1 MMHRDFQSAIPPRR
15 RVLLTTLIVVLVF
28 ALLWLVHGFVLGQVA
43 LRLLPWLG
51 ATAGHTVRIAGA
63 EAEFFAPI
71 VLRGVQVSGPSGT
84 DLEIAEIRFD
94 WAAPVDWGLAP
105 QTWIK
110 RAALR
115 GVRGKIAVTPRP
127 ASEVSVDGRGA
138 GQPAHGPSVVEVTE
152 AEVAISGAGWALD
165 LRGLELLLDEDRTG
179 LLRVRE
185 ATAGLG
191 RHSRAFTDL
200 TAVTAW
206 REGVAYLADLKLDR
220 NVTVDHAT
228 LSLVG
233 QTTLTLESRAFGGY
247 AFADVTWDGAGV
259 KAALN
264 ALNLSLA
271 GAAAFAGLEGEMEG
285 TVDLAKLTFNGD
297 PREPL
302 SGQISLRLEAK
313 EFAWRKNAVEELVI
327 GLSVA
332 GGRVRLNECHLRQK
346 SNLVR
351 LRGTITVPSTP
362 SGWREVPFDYD
373 LDAQVGNLRALAALF
388 GPPWNGLSG
397 GLRAEGQ
404 GSGQAADGR
413 GWLKV
418 RGWDLS
424 LRGLP
429 PGSLQADLK
438 LEGRDFKLTNL
449 DAQSGSDFLRGGG
462 QLTLDD
468 SLSYQGRLELRIR
481 EVARYLEPLG
491 RFAPDWAREGGVLLF
506 WDGDGTPSAHSGVST
521 LELVRFTGDLNPVP
535 VNGKFSGSYS
545 PGNIYV
551 SRFLLDRGPLSL
563 SSSLYFGEEG
573 LSVQDIQ
580 LFSGRS
586 RLMRG
591 ELFLPLSLAA
601 VLAREPWEKTVRRER
616 DIYAFVRSDNLD
628 LGALVELFGQE
639 TTLRGKADLR
649 LDGSGPWENAVID
662 GNFSVTG
669 FSAVFP
675 GLTLPEARAS
685 LALQVKDRRASVG
698 AKFQP
703 DGSAAVTLQADCPV
717 LGEVAG
723 GGWTLIDQT
732 KPWNLQLEIP
742 PTDLARFSPR
752 IGGVNFDRGLL
763 GGKLQAG
770 ATPEAPV
777 IEGSLEWKD
786 GRISFPGDWSPVE
799 AVQAKAVLAGT
810 QAVLEGTSAK
820 MGQGTLGVTGSV
832 DLADRRN
839 PRWEI
844 LLRGEGLS
852 LYEDDHLLLRGKA
865 DLEARGN
872 REGGEVKGMVDLDG
886 SEVRCGIV
894 LTPQL
899 DPVPAAAVVVPL
911 RVTLTPFSS
920 WKLDLKTGS
929 ATPLRAGP
937 AEGGGSLEPDLY
949 LQGTL
954 GEPLLLGT
962 LRVANLPVTF
972 SSRGK
977 LAAAGAVHF
986 TREQPWVAVL
996 DLVGVG
1002 AAGPYDIRAG
1012 AFGPL
1017 DAQKLFLATVPPL
1030 TREQIVMLLTTGA
1043 NPSPAPAPDL
1053 APMTPEAKM
1062 EAEPAWLD
1070 LDKIRGL
1077 FGWGT
1082 DAVAE
1087 DDAAAEWS
1095 LGEETVGFGWGW
1107 Q

>member
-1 MMHRDFQSAIPPRR
+1 MMNRDPHSAIPPRR
-15 RVLLTTLIVVLVF
+15 RVFFTTLIVVLAC
-28 ALLWLVHGFVLGQVA
+28 ALLWLAHGFVLGQVA

-51 ATAGHTVRIAGA
+51 APGGHAVRIARA
-63 EAEFFAPI
+63 EAEFFGPI
-71 VLRGVQVSGPSGT
+71 VLLGVQVSAPSGT

-94 WAAPVDWGLAP
+94 WAAPVDWGLSP

-110 RAALR
+110 RAVLH
-115 GVRGKIAVTPRP
+115 GVRGKIVATPRLAP
-127 ASEVSVDGRGA
+127 EDSVDGRGA
-138 GQPAHGPSVVEVTE
+138 GQSAHWPSVVEVTGS
-152 AEVAISGAGWALD
+152 EVAISGAGWALD

-179 LLRVRE
+179 LLRVGE

-247 AFADVTWDGAGV
+247 AFADIAWDGGGV

-297 PREPL
+297 PGQPL

-313 EFAWRKNAVEELVI
+313 EFAWRKNAVEELAI

-332 GGRVRLNECHLRQK
+332 GRRVRLNECHLRQK

-351 LRGTITVPSTP
+351 LRGTITVPPTP

-373 LDAQVGNLRALAALF
+373 LDAEVGNLRALAALF

-449 DAQSGSDFLRGGG
+449 DVQSGSDFLRGGG
-462 QLTLDD
+462 HLTLDD

-481 EVARYLEPLG
+481 ELARYLGPLG

-506 WDGDGTPSAHSGVST
+506 WDGDGTASAHSGVST

-545 PGNIYV
+545 PGNIYI

-591 ELFLPLSLAA
+591 EFFLPLSLAA
-601 VLAREPWEKTVRRER
+601 VLAGEPWEKTVRRER
-616 DIYAFVRSDNLD
+616 DIYALVRSDNLD

-639 TTLRGKADLR
+639 ATLRGKADLR

-662 GNFSVTG
+662 GSFSVTG
-669 FSAVFP
+669 LGAVFP
-675 GLTLPEARAS
+675 DLTLPEGSAS
-685 LALQVKDRRASVG
+685 LALQVKDRRASVA
-698 AKFQP
+698 AKLQP
-703 DGSAAVTLQADCPV
+703 DGSAALTLRAELRL
-717 LGEVAG
+717 LGEVEG
-723 GGWTLIDQT
+723 GGWTLVDAGQ
-732 KPWNLQLEIP
+732 PWSAHLEIP
-742 PTDLARFSPR
+742 PTDLARFSPKV
-752 IGGVNFDRGLL
+752 GGVNFDRGLL
-763 GGKLQAG
+763 RGKLQAG
-770 ATPEAPV
+770 ATPAAPV
-777 IEGSLEWKD
+777 IEGSLEWTD
-786 GRISFPGDWSPVE
+786 GRISFPGNWSPVE
-799 AVQAKAVLAGT
+799 AVQAKAVFAGT
-810 QAVLEGTSAK
+810 QAALEGTSAK
-820 MGQGTLGVTGSV
+820 MGQGALGVTGGV
-832 DLADRRN
+832 DFADRRN
-839 PRWEI
+839 PRWEM

-852 LYEDDHLLLRGKA
+852 LYEDDVLLLRGKV

-872 REGGEVKGMVDLDG
+872 REGGEVKGRVDLDG
-886 SEVRCGIV
+886 SEVRRTVV
-894 LTPQL
+894 LTPRL
-899 DPVPAAAVVVPL
+899 DPVPAAAVAVPL
-911 RVTLTPFSS
+911 RVTLTPFAR
-920 WKLDLKTGS
+920 WKLDLQTGS
-929 ATPLRAGP
+929 AVPLRAGP
-937 AEGGGSLEPDLY
+937 MEGGGSLEPDLY

-954 GEPLLLGT
+954 GEPVLLGT
-962 LRVANLPVTF
+962 LRVVNLPVTF
-972 SSRGK
+972 PSRGK

-986 TREQPWVAVL
+986 TREQPWVALL
-996 DLVGVG
+996 DLVGGG

-1017 DAQKLFLATVPPL
+1017 GAQKLFLSTVPPL
-1030 TREQIVMLLTTGA
+1030 SKEQIVMLLTTGA
-1043 NPSPAPAPDL
+1043 NPVPRPAPDL
-1053 APMTPEAKM
+1053 APLTPEAKM
-1062 EAEPAWLD
+1062 KAEPAWLD

-1082 DAVAE
+1082 DAVTE
-1087 DDAAAEWS
+1087 GETAAEWTS
-1095 LGEETVGFGWGW
+1095 GEEAVGFGWGW

>member
-1 MMHRDFQSAIPPRR
+1 MMHRDSQSAIPPRR

-28 ALLWLVHGFVLGQVA
+28 ALLWLVQGFVLGQLA

-71 VLRGVQVSGPSGT
+71 VLHGVQVSGPSGT

-94 WAAPVDWGLAP
+94 WAAPVDWGLSP

-127 ASEVSVDGRGA
+127 ASEVSVDGRGS
-138 GQPAHGPSVVEVTE
+138 GQPAHWPSVVEVTE
-152 AEVAISGAGWALD
+152 ADVAISGAGWALD

-185 ATAGLG
+185 AIAGLG

-233 QTTLTLESRAFGGY
+233 QTMLTLESRAFGGY
-247 AFADVTWDGAGV
+247 AFADVAWDGAGV

-271 GAAAFAGLEGEMEG
+271 GAAAFAGLEGETEG
-285 TVDLAKLTFNGD
+285 TVALAKLTFNGD

-313 EFAWRKNAVEELVI
+313 DFAWRKNAVEELAI

-481 EVARYLEPLG
+481 EVARYLQPLG

-506 WDGDGTPSAHSGVST
+506 WDGDGTASAHSGVST

-535 VNGKFSGSYS
+535 VNGKFSGSYA
-545 PGNIYV
+545 PGNIYI

-591 ELFLPLSLAA
+591 ELFLPLSLTA
-601 VLAREPWEKTVRRER
+601 VLARESWEKTVRRER

-649 LDGSGPWENAVID
+649 LDGSGPWENAAID
-662 GNFSVTG
+662 GSFSVTG
-669 FSAVFP
+669 FGAVFP

-685 LALQVKDRRASVG
+685 LALQVKDRRASFG

-703 DGSAAVTLQADCPV
+703 DGSAAVTLQAELPV
-717 LGEVAG
+717 LGEVEG
-723 GGWTLIDQT
+723 GAWTLIDQT
-732 KPWNLQLEIP
+732 KPWNAQLEIP

-799 AVQAKAVLAGT
+799 AVQAKAVFAGT
-810 QAVLEGTSAK
+810 QAVLEGSSAK
-820 MGQGTLGVTGSV
+820 MGQGTLGATGSV

-872 REGGEVKGMVDLDG
+872 REGGEVKGTVDLDG
-886 SEVRCGIV
+886 SEVRRGVV
-894 LTPQL
+894 LTPRL

-911 RVTLTPFSS
+911 RVTLTPFTS

-937 AEGGGSLEPDLY
+937 AEGGGSVDPDLY

-972 SSRGK
+972 ASRGK

-1002 AAGPYDIRAG
+1002 AAGPYNIRAG

-1017 DAQKLFLATVPPL
+1017 DAQKLFLSTVPPL
-1030 TREQIVMLLTTGA
+1030 TKEQIVMLLTTGA
-1043 NPSPAPAPDL
+1043 NPVPTPAPDL

-1082 DAVAE
+1082 DAVRE
-1087 DDAAAEWS
+1087 DEAAAEGS
-1095 LGEETVGFGWGW
+1095 LGEETVGFGWAW

>member
-1 MMHRDFQSAIPPRR
+1 MNRDSYSAIPPRR
-15 RVLLTTLIVVLVF
+15 RALLASLLVVLVF

-43 LRLLPWLG
+43 LRLLPWIG
-51 ATAGHTVRIAGA
+51 APEGHTVRIAGA
-63 EAEFFAPI
+63 AAEFFAPI

-247 AFADVTWDGAGV
+247 AFADVAWDGAGV

-271 GAAAFAGLEGEMEG
+271 GAAAFVGLEGEMEG

-313 EFAWRKNAVEELVI
+313 EFAWRKNAVEELAI

-351 LRGTITVPSTP
+351 LRGTITVPSTL

-462 QLTLDD
+462 QLTLGD

-481 EVARYLEPLG
+481 EVAKYLGPLG

-506 WDGDGTPSAHSGVST
+506 WDGDGTAAAHSGVST

-591 ELFLPLSLAA
+591 ELFLPLSLTA

-616 DIYAFVRSDNLD
+616 DIYAFLRSDNLN

-732 KPWNLQLEIP
+732 KPWNVQLEIP

-763 GGKLQAG
+763 GGKLQVG
-770 ATPEAPV
+770 ATPAAPV

-786 GRISFPGDWSPVE
+786 GRISFPGDWSPAE
-799 AVQAKAVLAGT
+799 AVQARAVLAGT

-844 LLRGEGLS
+844 LLRGEELS
-852 LYEDDHLLLRGKA
+852 LYENDGLLLRGKA

-886 SEVRCGIV
+886 SEVRRGIV

-899 DPVPAAAVVVPL
+899 DPVPAAAAVVPL
-911 RVTLTPFSS
+911 RVTLTPFTS

-972 SSRGK
+972 PSRGK

-1017 DAQKLFLATVPPL
+1017 AAQKLFLATVPPL

-1062 EAEPAWLD
+1062 EAEPTWLD

-1095 LGEETVGFGWGW
+1095 LGEKTVGFGWAW

>member
-1 MMHRDFQSAIPPRR
+1 MMHRDSQSAIPPRR

-127 ASEVSVDGRGA
+127 ASEVSVDERGA

-228 LSLVG
+228 LSFVG

-351 LRGTITVPSTP
+351 LRGTITVPSAP

-506 WDGDGTPSAHSGVST
+506 WDGDGTASAHSGVST

-591 ELFLPLSLAA
+591 ELFLPLSLTA

-639 TTLRGKADLR
+639 TTLRGKAVLR

-732 KPWNLQLEIP
+732 KPWNVQLEIP

-799 AVQAKAVLAGT
+799 AVQAKAVFAGT

-839 PRWEI
+839 PQWKI
-844 LLRGEGLS
+844 LLRGEKLS
-852 LYEDDHLLLRGKA
+852 LYENDGLLLRGKA

-886 SEVRCGIV
+886 SEVRRGIV

-899 DPVPAAAVVVPL
+899 DPVPAVAVVVPL
-911 RVTLTPFSS
+911 RVTLTPFTS

-962 LRVANLPVTF
+962 LWAANLPVTF
-972 SSRGK
+972 PSRGN
-977 LAAAGAVHF
+977 LAAAGAIHF
-986 TREQPWVAVL
+986 TREQPWAAVL

-1043 NPSPAPAPDL
+1043 NPLPAPAPDL

>member
-233 QTTLTLESRAFGGY
+233 QTMLTLESRAFGGY

-397 GLRAEGQ
+397 GLRAEGK

-521 LELVRFTGDLNPVP
+521 LELVRFTGDLNQVP

-591 ELFLPLSLAA
+591 ELFLPLSLTA

-616 DIYAFVRSDNLD
+616 DVYAFVRSDNLD

-649 LDGSGPWENAVID
+649 LDGSGPWENAAID

-732 KPWNLQLEIP
+732 KPWNVQLEIP

-763 GGKLQAG
+763 RGKLQVG
-770 ATPEAPV
+770 ATPAAPV

-810 QAVLEGTSAK
+810 QAVLEVTSAK
-820 MGQGTLGVTGSV
+820 IGQGTLGVTGSV

-839 PRWEI
+839 PRCEI

-886 SEVRCGIV
+886 SEVRRGIV

-899 DPVPAAAVVVPL
+899 DPVPAAAAVVPL
-911 RVTLTPFSS
+911 RVTLTPFTG

-972 SSRGK
+972 PSRGK

-1017 DAQKLFLATVPPL
+1017 AAQKLFLATVPPL

-1087 DDAAAEWS
+1087 DETAAEWS

>member
-1 MMHRDFQSAIPPRR
+1 MMHRDSQSAIPPRR

-732 KPWNLQLEIP
+732 KPWNVQLEIP

-810 QAVLEGTSAK
+810 QAVMEGTSAK

>member
-1 MMHRDFQSAIPPRR
+1 MMHRDSQSAIPPRR

-115 GVRGKIAVTPRP
+115 GVRGKIAITPRP

-233 QTTLTLESRAFGGY
+233 QTMLTLESRAFGGY
-247 AFADVTWDGAGV
+247 AFADVAWDGAGV

-424 LRGLP
+424 LRDLP

-545 PGNIYV
+545 PGNIYI

-616 DIYAFVRSDNLD
+616 DIYALVRSDNLD

-685 LALQVKDRRASVG
+685 LALQVKGRRASVG

-703 DGSAAVTLQADCPV
+703 EGSAAVTLQADCPV

-732 KPWNLQLEIP
+732 KPCNVQLEIP

-763 GGKLQAG
+763 RGKLQAG
-770 ATPEAPV
+770 ATPAAPV

-820 MGQGTLGVTGSV
+820 MGQGTLGATGSV

-886 SEVRCGIV
+886 SEVRRGIV
-894 LTPQL
+894 LTPQM
-899 DPVPAAAVVVPL
+899 DPAPAAAAVVPL
-911 RVTLTPFSS
+911 RVTLTPFTS

-972 SSRGK
+972 PSRGK

-1043 NPSPAPAPDL
+1043 NPSPARAPDL

-1095 LGEETVGFGWGW
+1095 LGEKTVGFGWGW

>member
-1 MMHRDFQSAIPPRR
+1 MHRDPRSATARR
-15 RVLLTTLIVVLVF
+15 HRVRLAFLLVVLAV
-28 ALLWLVHGFVLGQVA
+28 ALLWLFQGFVLGQVA

-51 ATAGHTVRIAGA
+51 APAGHTIGMAGA
-63 EAEFFAPI
+63 EAEFFAPL
-71 VLRGVQVSGPSGT
+71 VLHSVQVSSPSGT
-84 DLEIAEIRFD
+84 DLKIAEIRFD
-94 WAAPVDWGLAP
+94 WAALADWGLAP

-115 GVRGKIAVTPRP
+115 GVRGKIVTSPWPAAETLIDRRAGGQLAHWPGVLAV
-127 ASEVSVDGRGA
+127 S
-138 GQPAHGPSVVEVTE
+138 E
-152 AEVAISGAGWALD
+152 AEVAISGAGWSLD

-179 LLRVRE
+179 QLRVRE
-185 ATAGLG
+185 ATARLG
-191 RHSRAFTDL
+191 RHSRAFADL

-206 REGVAYLADLKLDR
+206 RQGVAYLADLKLDR
-220 NVTVDHAT
+220 TVTVDHAT

-247 AFADVTWDGAGV
+247 AFADLAWDGGGV

-271 GAAAFAGLEGEMEG
+271 GAAAFAGLSGEMEG
-285 TVDLAKLTFNGD
+285 TIDLAKLTFNGD
-297 PREPL
+297 PGQPL
-302 SGQISLRLEAK
+302 SGQISLRLEAND
-313 EFAWRKNAVEELVI
+313 FAWRKNAVEDLAI

-332 GGRVRLNECHLRQK
+332 GGRVRLNECYLRQK

-351 LRGTITVPSTP
+351 LRGTITVPTAP

-397 GLRAEGQ
+397 GLRAGGQ

-413 GWLKV
+413 GWLQV

-462 QLTLDD
+462 QITLDPA
-468 SLSYQGRLELRIR
+468 LAYHGRLELRIR
-481 EVARYLEPLG
+481 ELARYLGPLG

-506 WDGDGTPSAHSGVST
+506 WDGDGTAAAHSGVST
-521 LELVRFTGDLNPVP
+521 LELVRFSGDLNPVA

-580 LFSGRS
+580 LFSGGS

-601 VLAREPWEKTVRRER
+601 VLTREPWEKTVRRER
-616 DIYAFVRSDNLD
+616 DIYAFLRSDNLD

-669 FSAVFP
+669 FGAVFP
-675 GLTLPEARAS
+675 ALTLPEARAS

-703 DGSAAVTLQADCPV
+703 EGSAAATLRADLPV
-717 LGEVAG
+717 FGEAEG
-723 GGWTLIDQT
+723 GGWTLIDER
-732 KPWNLQLEIP
+732 KPWNVQLEIP
-742 PTDLARFSPR
+742 PTDLARFSLKV
-752 IGGVNFDRGLL
+752 GGINFDRGLL

-770 ATPEAPV
+770 ATAAAPAV
-777 IEGSLEWKD
+777 EGSLAWQD

-799 AVQAKAVLAGT
+799 AVQAKMAFAGT
-810 QAVLEGTSAK
+810 QAVFETTSAK
-820 MGQGTLGVTGSV
+820 MGQGS
-832 DLADRRN
+832 LAVSGGLDWADQRN
-839 PRWEI
+839 LQCEI

-852 LYEDDHLLLRGKA
+852 FYENEDLFLCGKV
-865 DLEARGN
+865 DLAARGN
-872 REGGEVKGMVDLDG
+872 REGGEVKGTVDLEG
-886 SEVRCGIV
+886 TELRRGIV
-894 LTPQL
+894 LTPHV
-899 DPVPAAAVVVPL
+899 DPAGVAAVAVPL
-911 RVTLTPFSS
+911 RVTLQPFAR
-920 WKLDLKTGS
+920 WKLDLKIGS
-929 ATPLRAGP
+929 ASMVRAGP
-937 AEGGGSLEPDLY
+937 MAGGGLLEPDLY
-949 LQGTL
+949 LQGSL
-954 GEPLLLGT
+954 GESLLLGT
-962 LRVANLPVTF
+962 LRVSNLPVTF
-972 SSRGK
+972 PSRGK
-977 LAAAGAVHF
+977 LAAMGAVHF
-986 TREQPWVAVL
+986 TREQPWVALL
-996 DLVGVG
+996 DLVGAG
-1002 AAGPYDIRAG
+1002 AAGRYDLRAG

-1017 DAQKLFLATVPPL
+1017 AAQKLFLSTVPPL

-1043 NPSPAPAPDL
+1043 NPVPAPAPDL
-1053 APMTPEAKM
+1053 APMSPEAKM

-1070 LDKIRGL
+1070 VDKIRGL

-1082 DAVAE
+1082 EPVAE
-1087 DDAAAEWS
+1087 DKTAAEWS
-1095 LGEETVGFGWGW
+1095 RGEASVGFGWAW

>member
-1 MMHRDFQSAIPPRR
+1 MMHRDSQSAIPPRR

-71 VLRGVQVSGPSGT
+71 VLHGVQVSGPSGT

-94 WAAPVDWGLAP
+94 WAAPVDWGLSP

-138 GQPAHGPSVVEVTE
+138 GQPAHWPSVVEVTE

-233 QTTLTLESRAFGGY
+233 QTMLTLESRAFGGY
-247 AFADVTWDGAGV
+247 AFADVAWDGAGV

-332 GGRVRLNECHLRQK
+332 GGRARLNECHLRQK

-351 LRGTITVPSTP
+351 LRGTITVPSAP

-481 EVARYLEPLG
+481 EVARYLGPLG

-506 WDGDGTPSAHSGVST
+506 WDGDGTASAHSGVST

-591 ELFLPLSLAA
+591 ELFLPLSLTA

-662 GNFSVTG
+662 GNFSVTNFG
-669 FSAVFP
+669 AVFP
-675 GLTLPEARAS
+675 ALTLPEARAS
-685 LALQVKDRRASVG
+685 LSLQVKDRRASLG

-732 KPWNLQLEIP
+732 KPWNVQLEIP
-742 PTDLARFSPR
+742 PTDLARFSPK
-752 IGGVNFDRGLL
+752 IGGINFDRGLL
-763 GGKLQAG
+763 RGKLQVG
-770 ATPEAPV
+770 ATPAAPV
-777 IEGSLEWKD
+777 VEGSLEWKD

-820 MGQGTLGVTGSV
+820 MGQGTLGATGSV

-886 SEVRCGIV
+886 SEVRRGIV

-899 DPVPAAAVVVPL
+899 GPVPAAAAVVPL
-911 RVTLTPFSS
+911 RVTLTPFAE

-929 ATPLRAGP
+929 ATPVRAGP
-937 AEGGGSLEPDLY
+937 MEGGGLLEPDLY

-972 SSRGK
+972 PSRGK

-1053 APMTPEAKM
+1053 APMTLEAKM